1 MLRKNLVLVVTLI
14 VLSSCGGSTP
24 TAPEDSAT
32 NIVVTGP
39 QVLRIVYQ
47 SPCTQLGQG
56 VLPLVYTRVSV
67 AMSSNEWVATAASAA
82 AGDIQVRFRQSSQSV
97 ISGSM
102 PVAGTIAGTAIHM
115 PELFPGP
122 AWDIRATFG
131 GSASLTGV
139 AFVAGVFGAT
149 ASGLDGVGSGS
160 LTVTDAIGN
169 TCTGTTFSW
178 SIFPLP

>member
-1 MLRKNLVLVVTLI
+1 MLRTNLLLVVTAS

-32 NIVVTGP
+32 KIVAIGP

-67 AMSSNEWVATAASAA
+67 YMSSNEWVATAASAA

-97 ISGSM
+97 IAGSM
-102 PVAGTIAGTAIHM
+102 PVAGTIAGTGRASIRVKRRSH
-115 PELFPGP
+115 ELQHLPHRHCERSG
-122 AWDIRATFG
+122 R
-131 GSASLTGV
+131 SSLASTR
-139 AFVAGVFGAT
+139 
-149 ASGLDGVGSGS
+149 
-160 LTVTDAIGN
+160 
-169 TCTGTTFSW
+169 
-178 SIFPLP
+178 